1 MSRSSDAPQGLHMAC
16 QGQGGPVQY
25 TYRAHRAP
33 KPTGPRGQAPTI
45 GPKAASHTALPH
57 TRPHPTTCTGRAR
70 TASPSAIQGLPRAL
84 AAPTTRP
91 SPKAS
96 AHVAGAAAGSPP
108 SSQTN
113 AQSTACCRARH
124 EQTEQ
129 CERVRRS
136 RSMQAYGLPRS
147 SHRFYH
153 HQQLTHEAH
162 EPWQCSRRPPAT

>member
-25 TYRAHRAP
+25 IYRAHRAP

-45 GPKAASHTALPH
+45 GPKAASHTALPR

-70 TASPSAIQGLPRAL
+70 TASPSAIQGHPRAL
-84 AAPTTRP
+84 AAPRTRP

-108 SSQTN
+108 TLQTN

-136 RSMQAYGLPRS
+136 RSMQPYGLPRS

-153 HQQLTHEAH
+153 RQQLTHEAH
-162 EPWQCSRRPPAT
+162 EPWQCSRRPPAA

>member
-70 TASPSAIQGLPRAL
+70 TASPSAIQGNPRAL
-84 AAPTTRP
+84 AAPPTRP
-91 SPKAS
+91 SSKAS

-108 SSQTN
+108 SSRTN
-113 AQSTACCRARH
+113 AQSKACCRARH

-129 CERVRRS
+129 CERIRRS
-136 RSMQAYGLPRS
+136 RSMQSYGLPRS
-147 SHRFYH
+147 SYRIYH
-153 HQQLTHEAH
+153 YHQLPSEAH
-162 EPWQCSRRPPAT
+162 PAPQCSRRPPAA

>member
-1 MSRSSDAPQGLHMAC
+1 MAC

-45 GPKAASHTALPH
+45 GPKAASHTALPR

-70 TASPSAIQGLPRAL
+70 TASPSAIQGHPRAL
-84 AAPTTRP
+84 AAPRTRP

-96 AHVAGAAAGSPP
+96 ANVAGAAAGSPP

-124 EQTEQ
+124 EQTDQ
-129 CERVRRS
+129 CERIRRS
-136 RSMQAYGLPRS
+136 RSMQSYGLPRS
-147 SHRFYH
+147 SYRIYH
-153 HQQLTHEAH
+153 YHQLPNEAH
-162 EPWQCSRRPPAT
+162 PAPQCSRRPPAA